1 MAYTIGPSI
10 DIFFSCGYLRHERH
24 VVGY

>member
-10 DIFFSCGYLRHERH
+10 DIVFSYGYLRHERH